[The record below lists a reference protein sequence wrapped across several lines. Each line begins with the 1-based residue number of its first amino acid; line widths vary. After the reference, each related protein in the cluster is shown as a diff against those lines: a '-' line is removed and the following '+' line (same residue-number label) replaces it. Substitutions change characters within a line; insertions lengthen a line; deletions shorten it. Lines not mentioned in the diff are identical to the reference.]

1 MIYLITLI
9 TLFLDQLS
17 KVWAYETLPEH
28 QFVPVCPFFN
38 LFLTYNKGVSF
49 SAFTTDKAYGPF
61 VLSGVSCLI
70 CMFLIW
76 WLYKEKNKVIRIAL
90 AMVLGGAIGNVIDR
104 IRLGA
109 VIDFLD
115 VYYNTYH
122 WPAFNVADSAICCG
136 AFLIFTQLFFQK
148 KDIKKEDDNEA
159 K

>member
-1 MIYLITLI
+1 MIYLITLVTI
-9 TLFLDQLS
+9 LLDQLS
-17 KVWAYETLPEH
+17 KLWAYETLPEH
-28 QFVPVCPFFN
+28 QFVPVFPFFN

-61 VLSGVSCLI
+61 VLSCVSCLI
-70 CMFLIW
+70 CAFLIW
-76 WLYKEKNKVIRIAL
+76 WLRKEKNKVIRIAL

-115 VYYNTYH
+115 FYYNTYH

-148 KDIKKEDDNEA
+148 KEITKENNNET